1 MIDIMMLNKECI
13 RGEDN
18 ASTSVPCLQ
27 EWENYTNQ
35 IYSQIQNLSVKE
47 AAVRMISEQNWQ
59 DRSQMKSCEQIGITV
74 EVGDICFIEFGR
86 AFVYEAGYQHFG
98 LVVSKCNGKALV
110 IPMTS
115 NTSTYEQAYDIELN
129 PNGKK
134 HLMKIGQI
142 IGLHRPSVLFLND
155 AKYIN
160 TARIISIKAHI
171 PQESELFKNIL
182 RRMLECMFFSM

>member
-13 RGEDN
+13 RGEDSACN
-18 ASTSVPCLQ
+18 SLACLQ

-35 IYSQIQNLSVKE
+35 IYNQIEHLSVKE
-47 AAVRMISEQNWQ
+47 AAVQMISEQNWQ
-59 DRSQMKSCEQIGITV
+59 DRSQLKSCEQIGINV

-115 NTSTYEQAYDIELN
+115 NSSTYEQAYDIELN

-171 PQESELFKNIL
+171 PQESELFKNVL
-182 RRMLECMFFSM
+182 RRMLECMFFSV

>member
-18 ASTSVPCLQ
+18 ACNSVACLH

-59 DRSQMKSCEQIGITV
+59 DRSQMKSCEQMGINV
-74 EVGDICFIEFGR
+74 EIGDICFIEFGR

-115 NTSTYEQAYDIELN
+115 NNSTYEQAYDIEVN

-171 PQESELFKNIL
+171 PQESELFKNVL
-182 RRMLECMFFSM
+182 RRMLECMFFSV

>member
-1 MIDIMMLNKECI
+1 M
-13 RGEDN
+13 
-18 ASTSVPCLQ
+18 
-27 EWENYTNQ
+27 
-35 IYSQIQNLSVKE
+35 
-47 AAVRMISEQNWQ
+47 
-59 DRSQMKSCEQIGITV
+59 
-74 EVGDICFIEFGR
+74 
-86 AFVYEAGYQHFG
+86 YEAGYQHFG

-155 AKYIN
+155 Q
-160 TARIISIKAHI
+160 SWV
-171 PQESELFKNIL
+171 ESAELL
-182 RRMLECMFFSM
+182 FSKSLSFANSKTSRP

>member
-1 MIDIMMLNKECI
+1 MIDIMMLNKECG
-13 RGEDN
+13 RGEDY
-18 ASTSVPCLQ
+18 AKDSLACLQ
-27 EWENYTNQ
+27 EWENYTSQ
-35 IYSQIQNLSVKE
+35 IASQIQSLSVKE

-59 DRSQMKSCEQIGITV
+59 DRSQLKSCDQVGINA
-74 EVGDICFIEFGR
+74 EIGDICFIEFGR

-98 LVVSKCNGKALV
+98 LIVSKCNGKALV

-115 NTSTYEQAYDIELN
+115 NTNTYDQAYDSERN

-160 TARIISIKAHI
+160 TARIISVKAHI
-171 PQESELFKNIL
+171 PPNSELFKDVM
-182 RRMLECMFFSM
+182 RRMLECIFFSV

>member
-1 MIDIMMLNKECI
+1 MLNKECI
-13 RGEDN
+13 RGEDSACN
-18 ASTSVPCLQ
+18 SIACLQ

-35 IYSQIQNLSVKE
+35 IYEQIQNLSVKE

-59 DRSQMKSCEQIGITV
+59 DRSQMKSCEQVGINV
-74 EVGDICFIEFGR
+74 EIGDICFIEFGR

-115 NTSTYEQAYDIELN
+115 NTSTYEQAYDIEMN
-129 PNGKK
+129 PNGKR

-171 PQESELFKNIL
+171 PPETELFKNVL
-182 RRMLECMFFSM
+182 RRMLECMFFSV